1 MIAIACDHGGFEL
14 KKAIKEYLTSQN
26 IAFIDMGCEDASSVD
41 YPIYAEKVAKAIQSG
56 ECDRGILLCGTGIG
70 IGIAANKFKGIRA
83 AVCTDCF
90 TAEATREHNDANVL
104 CMGGRVVGAGL
115 ALKITETFLQTPFTG
130 GERHVRR
137 ISQIRKIEETGSA
150 L

>member
-1 MIAIACDHGGFEL
+1 
-14 KKAIKEYLTSQN
+14 
-26 IAFIDMGCEDASSVD
+26 MGKTLVAYFSASGVTRKL
-41 YPIYAEKVAKAIQSG
+41 AEKVAKAIQSG

-115 ALKITETFLQTPFTG
+115 AVKITETFLQTPFTG